1 MAWWLRYLLIAC
13 LAVTGVFYQRPGYAE
28 MPDLAGSTHPGMQRA
43 IDLWLSGDDQESL
56 AQLSRLAREGN
67 VAARLLLAGI
77 ESTDRAP
84 SEYVLLLP
92 REERLRL
99 FRKTRSET
107 PFFTSWLQVEAD
119 RGNALAVALNQSSS
133 PHVDLQTIRNLIDA
147 GETQATQHLIKIASL
162 YGTPEIHDEMIR
174 DHLVIPELLPLH
186 LGYIDPPQRQGD
198 GAEALRHIASRFSDS
213 AAEVV
218 IDDPQTRS
226 AIMFLVWGT
235 PYGEVAD
242 TNRWRPVI
250 ERWILESPE
259 ARPISNLCTSQC
271 PDQSGR
277 CAITMMSLLGGYFEL
292 IRFDSPLESLI
303 PQDQFLDSARASTMV
318 LRSAAQRRADHGGEL
333 LSLSRIAQHSSC
345 LVEAIAA
352 HRNSVAYDL

>member
-1 MAWWLRYLLIAC
+1 MVAC
-13 LAVTGVFYQRPGYAE
+13 FAVTGVLYQSPGYTGT
-28 MPDLAGSTHPGMQRA
+28 PDLAGSAHPELNRA
-43 IDLWLSGDDQESL
+43 IDLWLDGDDRDSL

-84 SEYVLLLP
+84 SEYLLLLP

-99 FRKTRSET
+99 FRTARPGT
-107 PFFTSWLQVEAD
+107 PFFSSWLQVEAK
-119 RGNALAVALNQSSS
+119 RGNTLAGALNRASS
-133 PHVDLQTIRNLIDA
+133 PHVDLETIRSLINA
-147 GETQATQHLIKIASL
+147 GEAQATEHLIKIASL
-162 YGTPEIHDEMIR
+162 YGTAEIHDEMIR
-174 DHLVIPELLPLH
+174 DHLVIPELLPLYR
-186 LGYIDPPQRQGD
+186 GYIDPPQRQGE
-198 GAEALRHIASRFSDS
+198 GAEALRYITSRFADASGEI
-213 AAEVV
+213 A

-235 PYGEVAD
+235 PYGEVTGA
-242 TNRWRPVI
+242 NRWRPVI

-259 ARPISNLCTSQC
+259 AMPISNLCAAQC
-271 PDQSGR
+271 PDQPGN
-277 CAITMMSLLGGYFEL
+277 CAITVMSLLGGYFEL

-303 PQDQFLDSARASTMV
+303 PQDRFLDSGRASTMV

-333 LSLSRIAQHSSC
+333 LSLNEIAQHSSC

-352 HRNSVAYDL
+352 HRNSVAYNL